1 MRTHR
6 LLAGR
11 ARPSTAMV
19 LLLILLAALWVAG
32 GASRANVPGQM
43 IVRTTSTLCLILF
56 CLIGTTVS
64 DTRTRPAMI
73 VLTVAVLIAFFQLVP
88 LPPAIWTALP
98 GRTPFLT
105 AAQLAGE
112 PQPWRPLAIVPS
124 AALNALLS
132 LIVPVTVLCLMTGV
146 DRREDPLL
154 AKALLAFVSASALAG
169 LLQFSGGGSN
179 NPLLNGIGEISGNL
193 ANHNHFALLLAIG
206 CLLAP
211 VWAFQEGRKPR
222 WRAPVALGLILVFA
236 LTILASGSRAGAA
249 IGVVALGLGLIF
261 AWKPLRQALT
271 RYPRWLFPALLAGA
285 IALVALV
292 VVLSIV
298 NDRAMSIDRAM
309 TVDVHDMRSKGL
321 PVVIAMIRD
330 YFPIGAGLGSFDP
343 LFRMHEPFAL
353 LKPTYFNHA
362 HDDFLEILLDT
373 GIVGAFALLVAIGW
387 WLIASIRFWRGTGGE
402 GGAIA
407 RLGSAMLLLVLLA
420 SIVDYPA
427 RTPIVMAFMVIAAV
441 WLGGQSTSR
450 RTVTDDTFPRSPQT
464 V

>member
-1 MRTHR
+1 
-6 LLAGR
+6 
-11 ARPSTAMV
+11 MV
-19 LLLILLAALWVAG
+19 LLLILLVALWIAG

-43 IVRTTSTLCLILF
+43 IVRATSTLCLVLF
-56 CLIGTTVS
+56 CLTGTTVS
-64 DTRTRPAMI
+64 DSRARPAMI
-73 VLTVAVLIAFFQLVP
+73 VLTAAVLIAFLQLVP
-88 LPPAIWTALP
+88 LPPAIWTAIP
-98 GRTPFLT
+98 GRTPFLA

-132 LIVPVTVLCLMTGV
+132 LIVPVTVLCLMTGI

-154 AKALLAFVSASALAG
+154 AKALLAFVLASALAG
-169 LLQFSGGGSN
+169 LLQFSGGAPN

-211 VWAFQEGRKPR
+211 VWAFQAGRKPG
-222 WRAPVALGLILVFA
+222 WRAPVALGLVLIFELM
-236 LTILASGSRAGAA
+236 ILASGSRAGAA
-249 IGVVALGLGLIF
+249 ISVVALSFGLLF
-261 AWKPLRQALT
+261 AWVPLRQALA
-271 RYPRWLFPALLAGA
+271 RYPRWVFPTLLAGA
-285 IALVALV
+285 IALVAFA

-309 TVDVHDMRSKGL
+309 TVDVRDMRSKGL
-321 PVVIAMIRD
+321 PVVLAMIRD

-362 HDDFLEILLDT
+362 HDDFLEIVLDT
-373 GIVGAFALLVAIGW
+373 GIVGAFALLTAIGW
-387 WLIASIRFWRGTGGE
+387 WLMASLRAWRGTGGE
-402 GGAIA
+402 SPLIA
-407 RLGSAMLLLVLLA
+407 RLGSATLLLVLLA

-427 RTPIVMAFMVIAAV
+427 RTPIVMAVMTIAAV
-441 WLGGQSTSR
+441 WLGGQSTPR
-450 RTVTDDTFPRSPQT
+450 RTMTGETLPRSPRT